1 MRDGCS
7 PAVLFSLANTISRA
21 GFDSL
26 RYVSLATN
34 SLTTLPPGIF
44 DGLGSL
50 SDVNLQENPWESLP
64 PNLFSGLC
72 GLTSIDVG
80 NVSPAAIAGGVFGGK
95 TLCRGLGV
103 ASDEVKEVCWEQ
115 ADDDAEAFCA
125 R

>member
-1 MRDGCS
+1 MTTLTNLNIG
-7 PAVLFSLANTISRA
+7 ANK
-21 GFDSL
+21 L
-26 RYVSLATN
+26 RS
-34 SLTTLPPGIF
+34 LPPGIF

-50 SDVNLQENPWESLP
+50 SYVNLQENPWESLP
-64 PNLFSGLC
+64 PNLFSGMC

-80 NVSPAAIAGGVFGGK
+80 DVSPAAIAGGVFGGK

-125 R
+125 GGAR